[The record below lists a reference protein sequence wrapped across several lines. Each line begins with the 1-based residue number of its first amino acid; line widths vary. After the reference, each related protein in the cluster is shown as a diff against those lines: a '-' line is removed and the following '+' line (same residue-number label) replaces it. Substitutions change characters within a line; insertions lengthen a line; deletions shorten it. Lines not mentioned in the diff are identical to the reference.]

1 MTNSARIVANLAI
14 VFACSLICSN
24 AHAEDWP
31 RFRGAEGAGVSSKA
45 APTAWSDSA
54 NLAWKTELPGP
65 GASSPIII
73 GDKIFITC
81 YSGYGKSQENPGDIE
96 NLKRHLVCVDM
107 KTGDKVW
114 QKDVNAVTPE
124 DKYAGAGI
132 PAHGYASHT
141 PVSDG
146 KNIYAF
152 YGKSGVYAYDMS
164 GNELWQA
171 DVGKESDPT
180 RWGSSSSPV
189 LYKDTVIVTASAES
203 QSIVGIDRNTGKE
216 LWRQEAKGLDSMWGT
231 PSLVKV
237 DDDRTD
243 LVMVVANELWG
254 LDPENGKMRWFA
266 DAKNS
271 RHAYTSI
278 LHQGKRVYAFTA
290 GGGSVAI
297 DADGTGDISETN
309 TAWKGRDSA
318 RFATP
323 VRHEGKIYLVASGIL
338 TVVDAESG
346 KRVDRIRLKGMKK
359 TGGRFGTLD
368 YASPIVVGNHLYYMN
383 GSGQMYVFE
392 LGDKT
397 ELVSVNQVTKDKEI
411 FWGSPSASD
420 GRIVLRSQK
429 YLYCLADKGET
440 VEKDEDSDADAES
453 IDPDEEAAPRGGRGG
468 RRRFDPDE
476 FFKQADKDEDGSL
489 SMEELEGNRLA
500 ARIKPMDKDDNKLI
514 SKEEFTKGIAELQ
527 RGGGRGRGGAEAPK
541 RPDRPQRPAM
551 AESNG

>member
-1 MTNSARIVANLAI
+1 MINSARIVTNLAI
-14 VFACSLICSN
+14 VFACSFICLN
-24 AHAEDWP
+24 ANAEDWP
-31 RFRGAEGAGVSSKA
+31 RFRGAEGAGVSSEA

-73 GDKIFITC
+73 GDKIFVTC

-96 NLKRHLVCVDM
+96 NLKRHLVCIDM
-107 KTGDKVW
+107 KSGDKVW

-124 DKYAGAGI
+124 DKYTGAGI

-152 YGKSGVYAYDMS
+152 FGKSGVYAYDMS
-164 GNELWQA
+164 GIELWQA

-203 QSIVGIDRNTGKE
+203 QSIVGIDRNSGKE

-297 DADGTGDISETN
+297 DADGTGNISETN

-338 TVVDAESG
+338 TVVDAETG
-346 KRVDRIRLKGMKK
+346 KRVDRLRLKGMKK

-397 ELVSVNQVTKDKEI
+397 KLVSVNQVTKDKEI

-453 IDPDEEAAPRGGRGG
+453 IDPDEEAAPRGRGG
-468 RRRFDPDE
+468 RRRFNADE
-476 FFKQADKDEDGSL
+476 FFKQADTDEDGSL

-500 ARIKPMDKDDNKLI
+500 ERIKPMDKDDNKLI

-527 RGGGRGRGGAEAPK
+527 RSGGRGRGGAEAPK

-551 AESNG
+551 VESAG

>member
-1 MTNSARIVANLAI
+1 M
-14 VFACSLICSN
+14 
-24 AHAEDWP
+24 
-31 RFRGAEGAGVSSKA
+31 
-45 APTAWSDSA
+45 
-54 NLAWKTELPGP
+54 
-65 GASSPIII
+65 
-73 GDKIFITC
+73 
-81 YSGYGKSQENPGDIE
+81 
-96 NLKRHLVCVDM
+96 
-107 KTGDKVW
+107 
-114 QKDVNAVTPE
+114 
-124 DKYAGAGI
+124 
-132 PAHGYASHT
+132 
-141 PVSDG
+141 
-146 KNIYAF
+146 
-152 YGKSGVYAYDMS
+152 
-164 GNELWQA
+164 
-171 DVGKESDPT
+171 
-180 RWGSSSSPV
+180 
-189 LYKDTVIVTASAES
+189 
-203 QSIVGIDRNTGKE
+203 
-216 LWRQEAKGLDSMWGT
+216 
-231 PSLVKV
+231 
-237 DDDRTD
+237 
-243 LVMVVANELWG
+243 
-254 LDPENGKMRWFA
+254 
-266 DAKNS
+266 
-271 RHAYTSI
+271 
-278 LHQGKRVYAFTA
+278 HQGKRVYAFTA

-397 ELVSVNQVTKDKEI
+397 KLVSVNQVTKDKEI

-527 RGGGRGRGGAEAPK
+527 RGCLLYTSPSPRDLSTSRMPSSA
-541 RPDRPQRPAM
+541 
-551 AESNG
+551 

>member
-14 VFACSLICSN
+14 VFACSFICLN
-24 AHAEDWP
+24 ANAEDWP
-31 RFRGAEGAGVSSKA
+31 RFRGAKGAGVSTKA

-54 NLAWKTELPGP
+54 NLAWKSELPGP

-81 YSGYGKSQENPGDIE
+81 YSGYGNSVEEPGDIE
-96 NLKRHLVCVDM
+96 DLQRHLVCIDM

-114 QKDVNAVTPE
+114 QKDVKAVMPE
-124 DKYAGAGI
+124 DKYTGAGV

-152 YGKSGVYAYDMS
+152 FGKSGVFAYDMS

-203 QSIVGIDRNTGKE
+203 QSIVGIDRNSGKE
-216 LWRQEAKGLDSMWGT
+216 LWRQEAKGLDGMWGT

-243 LVMVVANELWG
+243 LVMIVAKELWG
-254 LDPENGKMRWFA
+254 LDPENGEMRWFA
-266 DAKNS
+266 DATQS
-271 RHAYTSI
+271 QHAYTSV
-278 LHQGKRVYAFTA
+278 LHEGKRVFAFTGR
-290 GGGSVAI
+290 GGGSVAVDI
-297 DADGTGDISETN
+297 GGKGNISETN
-309 TAWKGRDSA
+309 TAWTGRDAAS
-318 RFATP
+318 FATP
-323 VRHEGKIYLVASGIL
+323 VRHEGKIYLVAGGIL

-346 KRVDRIRLKGMKK
+346 KRVDRMRLKGMKK

-397 ELVSVNQVTKDKEI
+397 KLVSVNEVTKDKEV
-411 FWGSPSASD
+411 FWGTPSASD

-440 VEKDEDSDADAES
+440 VEKNEDSEADAES
-453 IDPDEEAAPRGGRGG
+453 IAADEEEATP
-468 RRRFDPDE
+468 RRRQRFNPDE
-476 FFKQADKDEDGSL
+476 FFKQADKNEDGSL

-500 ARIKPMDKDDNKLI
+500 ERIKPMDKDDNKLI
-514 SKEEFTKGIAELQ
+514 SKEEFTTGIAALQ
-527 RGGGRGRGGAEAPK
+527 RGGGRRGRGGAEAPK

-551 AESNG
+551 AGAGK